1 MLKPTRLEKDLGE
14 AQDLLG
20 STQGA
25 KLFFHRDADGTC
37 AAAIVRSLLERIGIQ
52 ASISPLLPDDLGRA
66 NPGDGL
72 NIFLD
77 IGSGQLAE
85 LSARFGDRPVLVMDH
100 HPPSGRGRKGIVQ
113 INPHALGLDGSTE
126 ISGSG
131 LAYLLY
137 KRITGD
143 RGPAKIAVVGAIAD
157 RQDLLGELQGMNRQI
172 LNDALGAGSIR
183 EEKDVLLFGRES
195 RPLHMSLTSFQD
207 PPIPGVSGSE
217 VGAMQ
222 LLGDLRIPMRD
233 GRGFR
238 TLRDLDQEERRRL
251 ASELVVRCI
260 AQASPEVAGYIPKLI
275 IGSVYRMVGEPY
287 PLEYASEYATCV
299 NAAVRMGLA
308 TEAID
313 MMVGDRSASYGKVM
327 SGLRDYRGIISKE
340 VRRISGDGVK
350 TAAGGY
356 LQYFLSEETPRS
368 LIGPVTGLVLGGG
381 LADPYRPLVG
391 IVPGH
396 KTKASARCSKIL
408 VLEGLDLSTS
418 VGKAA
423 ARVGGQ
429 GGGHR
434 GAAGAFFEGGRE
446 AEFLKAME
454 AYLRPRAKPPRLSG
468 STA

>member
-1 MLKPTRLEKDLGE
+1 
-14 AQDLLG
+14 
-20 STQGA
+20 
-25 KLFFHRDADGTC
+25 
-37 AAAIVRSLLERIGIQ
+37 
-52 ASISPLLPDDLGRA
+52 
-66 NPGDGL
+66 L

-77 IGSGQLAE
+77 IGSGQLGE
-85 LSARFGDRPVLVMDH
+85 LSARFKDRLVLVMDH
-100 HPPSGRGRKGIVQ
+100 HPPSGRRRRGILQ
-113 INPHALGLDGSTE
+113 INPHVLGLDGSTE

-137 KRITGD
+137 RKMKGD
-143 RGPAKIAVVGAIAD
+143 RALARIAVIGAVAD
-157 RQDLLGELQGMNRQI
+157 RQDLLGELQGMNREI
-172 LNDALGAGSIR
+172 LNDALGTGSVR

-195 RPLHMSLTSFQD
+195 RPLHLALTSFQD

-260 AQASPEVAGYIPKLI
+260 ARASPMVARYVPKLI

-308 TEAID
+308 TEAIE
-313 MMVGDRSASYGKVM
+313 MMLGDRSASYGKVM
-327 SGLRDYRGIISKE
+327 SGLRDYRGIISRE
-340 VRRISGDGVK
+340 VRRVSANGVK
-350 TAAGGY
+350 SAREGY
-356 LQYFLSEETPRS
+356 LQYFVSEETPRN
-368 LIGPVTGLVLGGG
+368 LIGPVTGLLLGGG
-381 LADPYRPLVG
+381 LADPYRPLIG
-391 IVPGH
+391 LVPGH
-396 KTKASARCSKIL
+396 KTKVSARCSKIL

-418 VGKAA
+418 VKKAA
-423 ARVGGQ
+423 AKVGGQ

-446 AEFLKAME
+446 AEFLKGME
-454 AYLRPRAKPPRLSG
+454 SYVLAQVKPARLPR
-468 STA
+468 STP